1 MVWHTIHCNKR
12 KFRFGTI
19 QVRRNKPNLHRRHN
33 HRLKDHEP
41 NMRPTWEPPP
51 LPEWP
56 TSRGMPT
63 REAIDEMRTQLE
75 AGGLAAG
82 QPMCKIPREER
93 KPHAWAWWKHIGA
106 PKYWVAPMVDQ
117 SELAFRLLCKRNG
130 TEGAYTPMIH
140 ARMFLT
146 DPCYRA
152 EVFTTLIGRSKDAP
166 TNENRTRV
174 EAEDRPLL
182 AQFCANDKSI
192 WLEAAEAVAPFVD
205 AVDLNLGCPQRIARR
220 GKYGA
225 FLMDHLDSVE
235 TMVRHVVARLKVP
248 VTAKIRVFDDL
259 ELTLAY
265 ARMLEEA
272 GCSMIAVHGRTRDMK
287 RAKEYPPNWR
297 AIRAVCEAVNIP
309 LLANGGVRSLAE
321 AHALMAFTGAQG
333 VLSAEPLLENPGL
346 FKFGSLIGS
355 EIGSNVETP
364 GSSMALEKAKLLTE
378 YLALTRE
385 HETPLRMIKA
395 HMHRMA
401 GRWLAEFVDLREAI
415 NAKTPSPDRNRLEEI
430 AWEISQ
436 RIHATVQSGRYEAIP
451 KLSERALARL
461 ENEEA
466 RELAISQQKA
476 EESNEAVA
484 CPLGASLSA
493 NMVKAV

>member
-1 MVWHTIHCNKR
+1 M
-12 KFRFGTI
+12 
-19 QVRRNKPNLHRRHN
+19 
-33 HRLKDHEP
+33 
-41 NMRPTWEPPP
+41 
-51 LPEWP
+51 
-56 TSRGMPT
+56 
-63 REAIDEMRTQLE
+63 
-75 AGGLAAG
+75 
-82 QPMCKIPREER
+82 
-93 KPHAWAWWKHIGA
+93 GA

-152 EVFTTLIGRSKDAP
+152 EVFTTLIGRSNDAP
-166 TNENRTRV
+166 TTKDRTSLD
-174 EAEDRPLL
+174 AEDRPLL
-182 AQFCANDKSI
+182 AQFCANDQSV

-225 FLMDHLDSVE
+225 FLMDHLDGVE
-235 TMVRHVVARLKVP
+235 TMVQHVVARLKVP

-259 ELTLAY
+259 ESTLAY
-265 ARMLEEA
+265 ARMLEKA

-287 RAKEYPPNWR
+287 RAKEYPPDWR
-297 AIRAVCEAVNIP
+297 AIRAVREAINIP
-309 LLANGGVRSLAE
+309 LLANGGVRSVTE

-346 FKFGSLIGS
+346 FKFGSVVGS
-355 EIGSNVETP
+355 KNESNVETT
-364 GSSMALEKAKLLTE
+364 GSAMALEKAKLLTE

-401 GRWLAEFVDLREAI
+401 GKWLAEFVDLREAI
-415 NAKTPSPDRNRLEEI
+415 NAKNPSPDRNRLEEI
-430 AWEISQ
+430 AQEISR
-436 RIHATVQSGRYEAIP
+436 RIHAAVQSGRYEAIP
-451 KLSERALARL
+451 KLSDRALARL

-476 EESNEAVA
+476 EERNEAVA
-484 CPLGASLSA
+484 CTPGASLSA